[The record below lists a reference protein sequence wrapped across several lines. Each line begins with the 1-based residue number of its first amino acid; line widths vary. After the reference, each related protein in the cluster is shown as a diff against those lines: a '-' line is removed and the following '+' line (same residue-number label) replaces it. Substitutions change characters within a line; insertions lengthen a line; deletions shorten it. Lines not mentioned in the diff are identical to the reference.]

1 MKQSKK
7 RIVAVILAVV
17 MIVAMMATGASAA
30 THIVEK
36 GDTLWG
42 IAKEYLGSG
51 FKWEE
56 IYEANKDLIKDPNL
70 IYVGQEFVIP
80 GEEEPEAPVVLD
92 PIEVNVTIADKGELV
107 VTKQTVTVTDADGDG
122 AYTVNDV
129 LYAAHDAAY
138 EGGVAAGYATADTQ
152 WGLSITRLWGDE
164 SGNFGYWLNNASCW
178 SLTDSVA
185 EGDYVVAF
193 VYYDGTNF
201 SDAYS
206 YFTEESYTAVVGE
219 ALTVE
224 LKAVSGY
231 DENWNRLFDVYAGA
245 TLTAEGATVV
255 DNGDGTYAVTFAS
268 AGTYYLVATAENN
281 AIVPAVVEITVEP
294 AIQVDVTLADK
305 GELVMTKQ
313 TVTVTDA
320 DGDGAY
326 TVNDVLYAAHD
337 AAYEGGVAAGYAT
350 ADTQWGLS
358 IAKLWGDES
367 GNFGYWLNNASC
379 WSLTDPVAEGDYV
392 VAFVYYDGTNYS
404 DAYAY
409 FTEGSYTVAA
419 GEALSV
425 ELQAVSGYDE
435 NWNRLFSAY
444 AGATLSVVG
453 GEGAVVDNG
462 DGTYSVTVADAC
474 TYYLVATTENNA
486 IVPAV
491 AELVVE

>member
-51 FKWEE
+51 FKWKEV
-56 IYEANKDLIKDPNL
+56 YEANKDLIKNPNL
-70 IYVGQEFVIP
+70 IYVCQEFVIP
-80 GEEEPEAPVVLD
+80 GTETPELE
-92 PIEVNVTIADKGELV
+92 PIEVDVTLSDKGELV

-152 WGLSITRLWGDE
+152 WGLSIAKLWGDE

-178 SLTDSVA
+178 SLTDPVA

-193 VYYDGTNF
+193 VYYDGTNY

-206 YFTEESYTAVVGE
+206 YFTEDSYTVAAGE
-219 ALTVE
+219 ALSVE
-224 LKAVSGY
+224 LQAVSGY
-231 DENWNRLFDVYAGA
+231 DENWNRLFSAYAGA
-245 TLTAEGATVV
+245 TLSVVGGEGAVV
-255 DNGDGTYAVTFAS
+255 DNGDGSYSVTVAE
-268 AGTYYLVATAENN
+268 AGTYYLVATTENN

-404 DAYAY
+404 DAYSY
-409 FTEGSYTVAA
+409 FTEDSYTVAA

-462 DGTYSVTVADAC
+462 DGSYSVTVAEAG